1 MYPYGTVKVHL
12 KDLHLHSSNIRL
24 WELPSVYAMNENGAI
39 TIRGDFKPATVD
51 QHTATTSNGL
61 NKYWDKLLKGH
72 EGPITALKIDL
83 TKVTSASIDG
93 SVKLWEV
100 VGKHAGRCLRTL
112 KHPKLRVPALSLSVG
127 ALSVS
132 VGYRDGSVYMFS
144 FGKNIKEK
152 KAALERPA
160 LARKLSYSNR
170 KGGVSPNQRNS
181 LRNKRYAS
189 GGNRRGLRDLQA
201 KCRDLSRLN
210 KQLGHCFEI
219 DDEEL

>member
-1 MYPYGTVKVHL
+1 MYSTDETGSINPLEDKVI
-12 KDLHLHSSNIRL
+12 KAA
-24 WELPSVYAMNENGAI
+24 AM
-39 TIRGDFKPATVD
+39 VD
-51 QHTATTSNGL
+51 DSGKKKA
-61 NKYWDKLLKGH
+61 WDKLLKGH
-72 EGPITALKIDL
+72 DGSITALKIDL
-83 TKVTSASIDG
+83 TKVTSASVDG

-112 KHPKLRVPALSLSVG
+112 KHPKLKMPALSLSVG
-127 ALSVS
+127 ALSIT

-144 FGKNIKEK
+144 FGKNAKEK
-152 KAALERPA
+152 KRRSEKPVIV
-160 LARKLSYSNR
+160 RKLSYSNR

-181 LRNKRYAS
+181 LRNKKYAR

-210 KQLGHCFEI
+210 KQLGHCFEF

>member
-1 MYPYGTVKVHL
+1 MEASTCFL
-12 KDLHLHSSNIRL
+12 S
-24 WELPSVYAMNENGAI
+24 A
-39 TIRGDFKPATVD
+39 
-51 QHTATTSNGL
+51 
-61 NKYWDKLLKGH
+61 
-72 EGPITALKIDL
+72 KIL
-83 TKVTSASIDG
+83 
-93 SVKLWEV
+93 
-100 VGKHAGRCLRTL
+100 GR
-112 KHPKLRVPALSLSVG
+112 
-127 ALSVS
+127 
-132 VGYRDGSVYMFS
+132 
-144 FGKNIKEK
+144 K

>member
-1 MYPYGTVKVHL
+1 MSESGTV
-12 KDLHLHSSNIRL
+12 
-24 WELPSVYAMNENGAI
+24 
-39 TIRGDFKPATVD
+39 TIRSDFKPATRD
-51 QHTATTSNGL
+51 QRTATASNGL
-61 NKYWDKLLKGH
+61 NKHWDKLLKGH

-112 KHPKLRVPALSLSVG
+112 KHPKLRIPALSLSVG

-132 VGYRDGSVYMFS
+132 VGYRDGSVMFS
-144 FGKNIKEK
+144 FGKNIREK

-181 LRNKRYAS
+181 LRNKRKS
-189 GGNRRGLRDLQA
+189 GGNRRGLRDLQRSVGTRA
-201 KCRDLSRLN
+201 D
-210 KQLGHCFEI
+210 
-219 DDEEL
+219 